1 METDM
6 KSKRRNWLR
15 ITTLVFIL
23 LIAIGVDWPGGVH
36 FDIPK
41 AKFTTQK
48 SFPFVNVKRDGN
60 LYSFNNNL
68 DIKQG
73 LDLQGGSH
81 LVYTVDMSK
90 VPSNDRSNAL
100 ASLQKVI
107 ENRVNA
113 FGVSEPTVYTSKN
126 GSDYRVT
133 IELAGIKDTE
143 SAMNIIGT
151 TAKLI
156 FKESN
161 ADGTNFVDTNLGGS
175 DLKSSTVEF
184 DQTTGAPQIGIQFNS
199 EGAKKFEEITGRNV
213 GKPLAIYLDE
223 TAVSTP
229 TVNAQISGGSAQI
242 TGKFTLQEAKNLSIQ
257 LNAGRLPVPI
267 TLAEQRTVEAT
278 LGQESIRL
286 SLVAGILGVLVVSLF
301 MIFYYRV
308 LGIFST
314 LGLGLYLIF
323 SLALFKIFGITL
335 TMGGIAGLI
344 LSVGMSMETDVL
356 VFERIREE
364 MRNGR
369 NFDHSYTLGFN
380 RAWTSIRDANLV
392 SLIICALLLY
402 VGGSVRGFAI
412 VLALG
417 IVVGL
422 VTTFLGTR
430 ALIELIARKKFVN
443 NNWLFN
449 VEPDSATETE
459 GKNQRRTK

>member
-1 METDM
+1 M
-6 KSKRRNWLR
+6 KNKRRNWIR
-15 ITTLVFIL
+15 ITLLLLL
-23 LIAIGVDWPGGVH
+23 LIFAVGVDWPGGVH
-36 FDIPK
+36 ISLPK
-41 AKFTTQK
+41 PKFGTQK
-48 SFPFVNVKRDGN
+48 SFPFVNVKTDGN
-60 LYSFNNNL
+60 LFKFDNNL
-68 DIKQG
+68 DIKEG

-90 VPSNDRSNAL
+90 VAEADRGNAL

-107 ENRVNA
+107 ENRVNG

-126 GSDYRVT
+126 GGEYRVT
-133 IELAGIKDTE
+133 IELAGIKDTD
-143 SAMNIIGT
+143 SAMNIIGK
-151 TAKLI
+151 TAKLA

-161 ADGTNFVDTNLGGS
+161 KDGTSFVDTGLGGA
-175 DLKSSTVEF
+175 DMKSASVTF
-184 DQTTGAPQIGIQFNS
+184 DQNTGAPQISIQFNADGS
-199 EGAKKFEEITGRNV
+199 KKFEEITGRNV

-223 TAVSTP
+223 TLVSAP
-229 TVNAQISGGSAQI
+229 NVNAQIVGGNAQI
-242 TGKFTLQEAKNLSIQ
+242 TGKFTFQEAKNLSIQ

-267 TLAEQRTVEAT
+267 SLAEQRTVEAT
-278 LGQESIRL
+278 LGQSSVRL
-286 SLVAGILGVLVVSLF
+286 SIFAGIIGIAVVSFFMIYYYRLLGV
-301 MIFYYRV
+301 
-308 LGIFST
+308 FST
-314 LGLGLYLIF
+314 IGLALYLVF
-323 SLALFKIFGITL
+323 TLALFKVFGITL

-369 NFDHSYTLGFN
+369 NFDHSYNLGFG
-380 RAWTSIRDANLV
+380 RAWTSIRDSNIV

-430 ALIELIARKKFVN
+430 ALIELIARKKFVE

-449 VEPDSATETE
+449 VEKEQKE
-459 GKNQRRTK
+459 